1 MWCSR
6 GRGRGRGRGSGTS
19 EKVRPPHT
27 HLKRTLPH
35 AGPALISSL
44 HVFDQLLH
52 CISLS
57 AHSIQKFAVCR
68 MQGWVEL
75 RQRPLMSHRLEIRIA
90 ISTPVRNVGRR
101 AHRIL
106 NILETACRLQRGAC
120 TRQTSAALRRIRRE
134 PPPLRLLPFCNAR
147 RWLTGSRTEKY
158 PRLQEHLQKL
168 TFCAMYLQLLAAVG
182 YVYKGLVSLR
192 GWLYGRSQ
200 GAGVWE
206 VTAVRGN
213 LHYPLMIHD
222 VCMYALVR
230 PLHRC
235 RCDDDAS

>member
-1 MWCSR
+1 MRCSR
-6 GRGRGRGRGSGTS
+6 GRGRGSGSGSGTS
-19 EKVRPPHT
+19 EKMRPPHT
-27 HLKRTLPH
+27 HLKRALPH

-134 PPPLRLLPFCNAR
+134 SPPLRLLSFCNAR
-147 RWLTGSRTEKY
+147 RCLAGSSTEVPASSRILSKACFLCDVFATAGSSWICLGQLVPSCGGFVDGFTGVHK
-158 PRLQEHLQKL
+158 
-168 TFCAMYLQLLAAVG
+168 V
-182 YVYKGLVSLR
+182 LVC
-192 GWLYGRSQ
+192 GK
-200 GAGVWE
+200 
-206 VTAVRGN
+206 
-213 LHYPLMIHD
+213 
-222 VCMYALVR
+222 
-230 PLHRC
+230 
-235 RCDDDAS
+235 

>member
-1 MWCSR
+1 MWCS
-6 GRGRGRGRGSGTS
+6 RGRGRGRGSGTS

-147 RWLTGSRTEKY
+147 RWLTGSRTVPASSRTPPKAY
-158 PRLQEHLQKL
+158 FLCHVFATAGSSWICLQRACESSWMALRAFTRCWCVGSDSSARKL
-168 TFCAMYLQLLAAVG
+168 AL
-182 YVYKGLVSLR
+182 S
-192 GWLYGRSQ
+192 S
-200 GAGVWE
+200 
-206 VTAVRGN
+206 
-213 LHYPLMIHD
+213 HD
-222 VCMYALVR
+222 SYVCMYALVR